1 MIPTK
6 EYIEKKFDE
15 YNRSMFDGKLKPLP
29 VRLSNARTFLG
40 AVRYRKKRSLTGRW
54 HYSDFQFFISTKVDQ
69 PEKTVEDT
77 IIHEMIHYW
86 IFSSQMQD
94 NAPHGDLFKSK
105 MQEINARFNRNITIS
120 HRKTKEEMEND
131 KERRQHLVCI
141 SQLTGGRTGITLACK
156 SSIFTLWDRFTKHPE
171 VENCQWY
178 VSADPFFNRFPRSRT
193 LKIYRISPTDLKQ
206 HSKDFRPL
214 VREGGVIRVQRPS

>member
-6 EYIEKKFDE
+6 EYIEKKFEE
-15 YNRSMFDGKLKPLP
+15 YNRSMFGGKLKPLP

-40 AVRYRKKRSLTGRW
+40 AVRYRKKRSLLGRW

-86 IFSSQMQD
+86 IFSSQMQ
-94 NAPHGDLFKSK
+94 
-105 MQEINARFNRNITIS
+105 EINARFNRNVTIS

-156 SSIFTLWDRFTKHPE
+156 SSIFTLWDRFTAHPE
-171 VENCQWY
+171 VEHSLWY
-178 VSADPFFNRFPRSRT
+178 ISADPFFNRFPRSRT

-206 HSKDFRPL
+206 HSKDFHPL